1 MNSTDRYLDF
11 LFSLHNRGVKF
22 GLENTIKFLKTIG
35 DPQDSLKCIHIAGT
49 NGKGSTASF
58 IASVLT
64 EAGFKTGLYTSPH
77 FIKFNERIRI
87 NGQIIPDK
95 FIVKFMQKYD
105 EVIRSSELTFFEVT
119 TAMAFSYFN
128 EQEVDYVVLE
138 TGLGGEL
145 DSTNVVTPLCSVIT
159 SISLEHT
166 NILGNR
172 IEDVTKAKAGIIKE
186 GKPVFLG
193 MIDEPALSMLRKKAE
208 EKNSKCYCLKDY
220 LNRRGGLF
228 EFYSSDLYIDNLDTP
243 LRGSY
248 QKLNAALA
256 ILCLSKVMQF
266 TDPKLFKLGLKNVI
280 ENSGIQGRWEVVY
293 SNPTLIL
300 DSAHNLEGVKTF
312 LNEFGQNARYSKKYL
327 LYSSLNDK
335 AMEEILTVSSQ
346 YFDHCYLTE
355 LRDNDR
361 ASTIT
366 DLENTAEKIG
376 FSHSVIE
383 DIPHFI
389 KKFLSAGE
397 KECLVVFGSMY
408 LVAEVKKV
416 FERKYYSNNV

>member
-1 MNSTDRYLDF
+1 M
-11 LFSLHNRGVKF
+11 
-22 GLENTIKFLKTIG
+22 
-35 DPQDSLKCIHIAGT
+35 
-49 NGKGSTASF
+49 
-58 IASVLT
+58 
-64 EAGFKTGLYTSPH
+64 
-77 FIKFNERIRI
+77 
-87 NGQIIPDK
+87 
-95 FIVKFMQKYD
+95 
-105 EVIRSSELTFFEVT
+105 
-119 TAMAFSYFN
+119 
-128 EQEVDYVVLE
+128 
-138 TGLGGEL
+138 
-145 DSTNVVTPLCSVIT
+145 
-159 SISLEHT
+159 
-166 NILGNR
+166 
-172 IEDVTKAKAGIIKE
+172 
-186 GKPVFLG
+186 
-193 MIDEPALSMLRKKAE
+193 
-208 EKNSKCYCLKDY
+208 
-220 LNRRGGLF
+220 
-228 EFYSSDLYIDNLDTP
+228 
-243 LRGSY
+243 
-248 QKLNAALA
+248 
-256 ILCLSKVMQF
+256 
-266 TDPKLFKLGLKNVI
+266 
-280 ENSGIQGRWEVVY
+280 
-293 SNPTLIL
+293 IL